1 MTYSIV
7 SMLLAHDISV
17 EELKD
22 WQSEDLYRPVRPL
35 LYGTYLILKDLT
47 SQQIDQ
53 AIYEMGGNNL
63 K

>member
-1 MTYSIV
+1 
-7 SMLLAHDISV
+7 MLLAHDISV

-35 LYGTYLILKDLT
+35 LYGTYLILKTLT
-47 SQQIDQ
+47 SDQINE
-53 AIYEMGGNNL
+53 AIQEMGGNNL